1 MVKKTRPAQP
11 ETSAEILMLGYLC
24 VKGVEGLNE
33 KVGILD
39 RFGLADADI
48 ATICYVAPGSVRN
61 ARLQNRKT
69 AKTEIARR

>member
-1 MVKKTRPAQP
+1 MAKKSPLIQS

-24 VKGVEGLNE
+24 VKGLEGLPE

-48 ATICYVAPGSVRN
+48 ATICDATVGSVRN
-61 ARLQNRKT
+61 ARLQRKKG
-69 AKTEIARR
+69 AKD

>member
-1 MVKKTRPAQP
+1 MAKKPRPAQP

-24 VKGVEGLNE
+24 VKGLEGLPE

-48 ATICYVAPGSVRN
+48 ATICDAAPGSVRN
-61 ARLQNRKT
+61 ARLLKKKG
-69 AKTEIARR
+69 AKAE

>member
-1 MVKKTRPAQP
+1 MAAGTKVNQP

-39 RFGLADADI
+39 RFGLADEDI
-48 ATICYVAPGSVRN
+48 GRICNAKSQSVRN
-61 ARLQNRKT
+61 SRAQNKKST
-69 AKTEIARR
+69 AAK